1 MPIYEYRCD
10 TCGHRFSFLY
20 GVSQHAR
27 EPQCPKCQ
35 GMQLTRLISRIARIR
50 SEEAMLENLADP
62 AKLGDLDDPRAMA
75 RWAKQMG
82 RALGDETGEDF
93 GDMVDE
99 MMETEG
105 QEGSG
110 QDNPDV

>member
-1 MPIYEYRCD
+1 MPIYEYRCEA
-10 TCGHRFSFLY
+10 CGRKFSFLY
-20 GVSQHAR
+20 GVSQHSR

-35 GMQLTRLISRIARIR
+35 STQLARLISRVARVR
-50 SEEAMLENLADP
+50 SEDARLESLADP
-62 AKLGDLDDPRAMA
+62 SKLGDLEDPRAMA

-82 RALGDETGEDF
+82 GALGEDSGEDF

-105 QEGSG
+105 YDDGG
-110 QDNPDV
+110 ADQDVD